1 MASAL
6 DAHFCTPDEAM
17 AQIRDG
23 QTVAT
28 VAMTLVSAS
37 ESNLKALERRFL
49 ETGHPRD
56 LTLIHSCGQSDRER
70 GIQHLAHEGMVRR
83 IVGAHWG
90 LQPRWMELIASNKV
104 EAYCLPQ
111 GQMAQLYREAASGL
125 PGKVSQV
132 GLGTFIDPR
141 VEGGKMN
148 ERTRACED
156 LVEVVELDGREFLF
170 YRALP
175 IDWLLIR
182 GTAADGQGN
191 LTTTDEAMKLEVLPA
206 VLACKRWGGKVVAQV
221 RERVETGTLDPKDV
235 TVPGVFIDSVVV
247 CPDPETDHRMTS
259 SFYFDPSFCGQ
270 ARVPEE
276 AIEPAPMNERKL
288 IARRGVCE
296 LYPGAVVN
304 LGTGIPNDMVGRVAA
319 EEGLSDDVMI
329 TVESGIYGG
338 VQLGGVDFGIGQN
351 LTAMVAH
358 HEQFD
363 YYDGAGVDVTFMG
376 LGELDG
382 QGNVNSTKMGD
393 RGAGAGGFI
402 DITQNAKKV
411 VFLGTFTAK
420 GGRYRFEDGRLV
432 IEREGEVRKMV
443 PQVGQL
449 SFNGPA
455 ARRAGQEVLVVT
467 ERAVFRLVPEGVE
480 LVEVAPGIDLQ
491 TQVLDL
497 MGFTPIVSPNLKV
510 MDPALFTV
518 DGPAGIALGPRPE
531 GR

>member
-1 MASAL
+1 MADKKEPLLSVQHLTKEFPVDSGVFASR
-6 DAHFCTPDEAM
+6 M
-17 AQIRDG
+17 AKK
-23 QTVAT
+23 
-28 VAMTLVSAS
+28 VSAVQDVS
-37 ESNLKALERRFL
+37 FDIFPGETFGLVGESGCGKSITSLAIMGLLDKRARISGEILYNGENLLKLN
-49 ETGHPRD
+49 
-56 LTLIHSCGQSDRER
+56 DREMNQLR
-70 GIQHLAHEGMVRR
+70 GREIAMIYQDALSSLNPSM
-83 IVGAHWG
+83 
-90 LQPRWMELIASNKV
+90 LIKS
-104 EAYCLPQ
+104 
-111 GQMAQLYREAASGL
+111 QMKQLTKRG
-125 PGKVSQV
+125 
-132 GLGTFIDPR
+132 GTRD
-141 VEGGKMN
+141 
-148 ERTRACED
+148 AED
-156 LVEVVELDGREFLF
+156 LVEVVQLGGEEYLF

-182 GTAADGQGN
+182 GTVADGQGN

-206 VLACKRWGGKVVAQV
+206 VLATKRWGGKVVAQV
-221 RERVETGTLDPKDV
+221 RERVETSTLDPKDV
-235 TVPGVFIDSVVV
+235 TVPGVFVDSVVV

-319 EEGLSDDVMI
+319 EEGLSGDVMV

-382 QGNVNSTKMGD
+382 HGNVNSTKMGD
-393 RGAGAGGFI
+393 RCAGAGGFI

-443 PQVGQL
+443 SQVGQL

-455 ARRAGQEVLVVT
+455 ARRSGQDVLVVT

-480 LVEVAPGIDLQ
+480 LIEIAPGIDLK

-497 MGFTPIVSPNLKV
+497 MGFEPIVSPDLKV